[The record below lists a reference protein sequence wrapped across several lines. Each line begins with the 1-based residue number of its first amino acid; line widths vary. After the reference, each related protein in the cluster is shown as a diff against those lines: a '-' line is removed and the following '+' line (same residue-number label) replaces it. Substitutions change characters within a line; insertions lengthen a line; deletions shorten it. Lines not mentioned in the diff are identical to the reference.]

1 MATAH
6 IVQLCVLTLVLIVL
20 AVVAYGAYVIFTEI
34 SNNTKKKLE
43 KKNVSFTKG
52 GMKVGVKGKT
62 AEEQEDQAQRS
73 VTPMDVGQ
81 EILICV

>member
-6 IVQLCVLTLVLIVL
+6 IVQLCILTLVLIVL
-20 AVVAYGAYVIFTEI
+20 AVVGYGAYVVFTEI

-43 KKNVSFTKG
+43 KKNVSFTKD

-73 VTPMDVGQ
+73 GRAQRYMCQ
-81 EILICV
+81 